1 LAKRLNVFNLRLPES
16 NLMNQRPTSRFQKKP
31 RSRYGFLG
39 FCFVSLLAAF
49 TVLRLVLLIQFGP
62 PSVAPWNVLLAFAA
76 GFYRDVIAALWF
88 MLPPLFWCFVAGN
101 RLFASFIHR
110 LGFRLFLTLLWA
122 VQVFLLAAEFYFF
135 AEFKSRFNPVAVD
148 YLVYPREVFINIW
161 DAYPVPAVVAG
172 CVLIG
177 AVWTWMA
184 GRWFKTMWA
193 KPVWMG
199 TRFLWFA
206 GALILFFGLT
216 RTIQLN
222 PPHVSEDRT
231 LNEIANNGAISFFA
245 AAWTR
250 NLDYPT
256 FYKTLPRDEA
266 YTRIHRL
273 LASTN
278 ATFVGDQFSVERKI
292 SGDSNRPRL
301 NVVIFLE
308 ESLGSEFWGCLGRTN
323 TLTPEMD
330 RLATQEGLLFDNI
343 YASGN
348 RTVRGMEGA
357 LSSFPPL
364 PGDAIVHRDRSENV
378 ETIARVLKRD
388 GYNTMFLYGG
398 HATFDNMKPF
408 LVANGFDQIVDEKD
422 FPNPAFV
429 NVWGVSDED
438 IYAGAIRQFR
448 ALSQTN
454 QPFFATILSV
464 SNHKPYTYPQGRI
477 PENPNGT
484 RENVVKYTDWCLGR
498 FFKAAKQEAFWTNT
512 IFVVVADHG
521 ARVYG
526 SQDIPIF
533 SYEIP
538 LVILGAAVVPQPQ
551 RLHATGCSLDLPP
564 TILGLIGRPYESLFL
579 GRDLLRDSPDT
590 FHALLN
596 HNRDIGMFAQDRMV
610 VLGLQKAVEFYAGNP
625 HAVNLELTPH
635 PTLEDLELEKNAE
648 AIFQVADELYMNR
661 RYHLD
666 P

>member
-1 LAKRLNVFNLRLPES
+1 
-16 NLMNQRPTSRFQKKP
+16 MNQNPASRFQKKP
-31 RSRYGFLG
+31 HSRYGFLV
-39 FCFVSLLAAF
+39 FCFASLLAAF
-49 TVLRLVLLIQFGP
+49 TILRTVLLLKFA
-62 PSVAPWNVLLAFAA
+62 APGTAQWNVLLAFIA
-76 GFYRDVIAALWF
+76 GFYRNVIAALWF
-88 MLPPLFWCFVAGN
+88 MLPPLFWCFIIGN
-101 RLFASFIHR
+101 RPFASHIHR
-110 LGFRLFLTLLWA
+110 LGFRLFMTLLWA

-148 YLVYPREVFINIW
+148 YLIYPREVFINIW

-172 CVLIG
+172 CLFIG
-177 AVWTWMA
+177 AAWMWVA
-184 GRWFKTMWA
+184 GRLFKTMWT

-216 RTIQLN
+216 RTISLN

-231 LNEIANNGAISFFA
+231 LNEIANDGALSFFA

-266 YTRIHRL
+266 YARAHRL

-278 ATFVGDQFSVERKI
+278 ATFVGDNFSIERKI
-292 SGDSNRPRL
+292 SGDSHRPRL
-301 NVVIFLE
+301 NVVILLE

-330 RLATQEGLLFDNI
+330 RLATQEGWLFDNI

-398 HATFDNMKPF
+398 HAMFDNMKPF
-408 LVANGFDQIVDEKD
+408 LVANGFDRIVDEKD

-429 NVWGVSDED
+429 TVWGVSDED
-438 IYAGAIRQFR
+438 LYAGTIRQFR

-454 QPFFATILSV
+454 KPFFATLLSV
-464 SNHKPYTYPQGRI
+464 SNHKPYTYPKGRI

-484 RENVVKYTDWCLGR
+484 RDNVVKYTDWCLGQ

-512 IFVVVADHG
+512 VFVVVADHG

-538 LVILGAAVVPQPQ
+538 LVILGPAVAPQPQ
-551 RLHATGCSLDLPP
+551 RLHALGCSLDLPP

-579 GRDLLRDSPDT
+579 GRDLLHDPPDT

-596 HNRDIGMFAQDRMV
+596 HNRDIGMFAHDRMV

-625 HAVNLELTPH
+625 HVVNLELTPQ
-635 PTLEDLELEKNAE
+635 PTPEDLELEKNAE

>member
-16 NLMNQRPTSRFQKKP
+16 KLMNQRPALRFQKKP
-31 RSRYGFLG
+31 RSRYGFLV

-49 TVLRLVLLIQFGP
+49 AVLRLVLLLQFGP
-62 PSVAPWNVLLAFAA
+62 PSAAPWNVLLVFAA

-88 MLPPLFWCFVAGN
+88 MLLPLFWCFIIGN
-101 RLFASFIHR
+101 RPFASLIHR
-110 LGFRLFLTLLWA
+110 LWFRLFMTLLWA
-122 VQVFLLAAEFYFF
+122 GQVFLLAAEFYFF

-148 YLVYPREVFINIW
+148 YLIYPREVFINIW

-177 AVWTWMA
+177 AAWMWLA
-184 GRWFKTMWA
+184 GRLFKTMWM
-193 KPVWMG
+193 KPVWIG

-206 GALILFFGLT
+206 SALILFAGLS
-216 RTIQLN
+216 RTVNLN

-231 LNEIANNGAISFFA
+231 LNEIANNGALSFFA

-266 YTRIHRL
+266 YARVHRL

-278 ATFVGDQFSVERKI
+278 STFVGDNFSIERKI

-301 NVVIFLE
+301 NVVILLE

-330 RLATQEGLLFDNI
+330 RLATQAGWLFDNI

-398 HATFDNMKPF
+398 HAMFDNMKPF
-408 LVANGFDQIVDEKD
+408 LAANGYDRIVDQKD

-429 NVWGVSDED
+429 TVWGVSDED
-438 IYAGAIRQFR
+438 LYAGAIRQFR

-454 QPFFATILSV
+454 KPFFATILSV
-464 SNHKPYTYPQGRI
+464 SNHKPYTYPKSRI

-484 RENVVKYTDWCLGR
+484 RDNVVKYTDWCLGQ
-498 FFKAAKQEAFWTNT
+498 FFKAAKPEAFWTNT

-538 LVILGAAVVPQPQ
+538 LVILGPAVAQQPQ

-579 GRDLLRDSPDT
+579 GRDLLHDPPDT

-596 HNRDIGMFAQDRMV
+596 HNRDIGMFAHDRMV
-610 VLGLQKAVEFYAGNP
+610 VLGLQKAVEFYAGDP
-625 HAVNLELTPH
+625 HAVNLELTPQ
-635 PTLEDLELEKNAE
+635 PTPDDLELEKNAE